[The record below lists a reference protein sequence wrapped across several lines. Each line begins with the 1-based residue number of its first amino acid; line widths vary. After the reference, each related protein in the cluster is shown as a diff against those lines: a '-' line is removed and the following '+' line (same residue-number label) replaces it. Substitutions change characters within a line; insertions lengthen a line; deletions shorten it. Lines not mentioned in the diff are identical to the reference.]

1 MNLDY
6 ESIIELKNEQSKRT
20 AWRAFAVMTVLC
32 VVLAIAIMMMTPLKR
47 TEVRL
52 LVVDKNTG
60 YPSEITALA
69 DFPAGDTRQMQ
80 ASEALNKYFV
90 QSYII
95 AHDSY
100 NHYNVRDAY
109 RTVQLWSTED
119 VFADYAKLF
128 SGANDIQKSIGSEKV
143 LEVVVHSMNPL
154 PQPTEFNGEETGK
167 MMQAR
172 IEKII
177 RRGDTVEK
185 RATGTVTISFGYDT
199 NLRMDE
205 QSRNF
210 NPLGFTVTAYQF
222 VPDQRT
228 EDFPVKSDFYTEKKP
243 EMITPQDTVSPK
255 APESTLQGSV
265 SPASAV
271 SGQPESVSAQKADET
286 PNQVIDNTSKEVSG
300 NLNESPKVP
309 EPARQESVPPAVAD
323 NSGNTVIASEQS
335 ERGNPPT
342 TENDKNLSGN
352 LKDSNQG
359 ESK

>member
-1 MNLDY
+1 MTKKFEEIL
-6 ESIIELKNEQSKRT
+6 ELKNEQSRIV

-69 DFPAGDTRQMQ
+69 DFPTGDTKQMQ

-90 QSYII
+90 QAYIT

-100 NHYNVRDAY
+100 NHYAVREAY
-109 RTVQLWSTED
+109 KTVQLWSTQQ
-119 VFADYAKLF
+119 VFADYSQKF
-128 SGANDIQKSIGSEKV
+128 SGDNDIQARLGKNKV
-143 LEVVVHSMNPL
+143 LEVVVHSINPL
-154 PQPTEFNGEETGK
+154 PQKTDFNGKEEGK
-167 MMQAR
+167 IYQAR

-177 RRGDTVEK
+177 RSGYQIDS
-185 RATGTVTISFGYDT
+185 RATGTVTITFGYDKY
-199 NLRMDE
+199 LKMDE
-205 QSRNF
+205 QSRNL

-222 VPDQRT
+222 VRDQRT
-228 EDFPVKSDFYTEKKP
+228 EDFPDIDEFYPEPQSDSTAKS
-243 EMITPQDTVSPK
+243 SPK

-286 PNQVIDNTSKEVSG
+286 PNQVIDNPVKEVSG
-300 NLNESPKVP
+300 SLKESPKVP

>member
-6 ESIIELKNEQSKRT
+6 ESIMELKNEQSKRT

-32 VVLAIAIMMMTPLKR
+32 VVLTIAIMMMTPLKR

-90 QSYII
+90 QAYII

-177 RRGDTVEK
+177 RRGYTVEK

-228 EDFPVKSDFYTEKKP
+228 EDFPVKSDFYPEKISP
-243 EMITPQDTVSPK
+243 ETISPK

-271 SGQPESVSAQKADET
+271 SGQTESVSAQKADET
-286 PNQVIDNTSKEVSG
+286 PNQVIDNPVKEVSG
-300 NLNESPKVP
+300 SLKESPKVP

-323 NSGNTVIASEQS
+323 NSGQGQAESKSNNSDFSPVTQANNAVSGSPNNTE
-335 ERGNPPT
+335 PT
-342 TENDKNLSGN
+342 
-352 LKDSNQG
+352 QG

>member
-1 MNLDY
+1 MSKTFEEML
-6 ESIIELKNEQSKRT
+6 ELKNEQSKRT
-20 AWRAFAVMTVLC
+20 AWIAFSVMTVLS

-69 DFPAGDTRQMQ
+69 DFPTGDTRQMQ

-90 QSYII
+90 QAYIT

-100 NHYNVRDAY
+100 NHYAIREAY
-109 RTVQLWSTED
+109 KTVQLWSTQQ
-119 VFADYAKLF
+119 VFADYSQKF
-128 SGANDIQKSIGSEKV
+128 SGDNDIQARLGKNKV
-143 LEVVVHSMNPL
+143 LEVVVHSINPL
-154 PQPTEFNGEETGK
+154 PQKTDFNGKEEGK
-167 MMQAR
+167 IYQAR

-177 RRGDTVEK
+177 RSGDQIDS
-185 RATGTVTISFGYDT
+185 RATGTVTITFGYDKY
-199 NLRMDE
+199 LKMDE
-205 QSRNF
+205 QSRNL

-222 VPDQRT
+222 VRDQRT
-228 EDFPVKSDFYTEKKP
+228 EDFPDIDEFYPEPQSDSTAKS
-243 EMITPQDTVSPK
+243 SPK

-286 PNQVIDNTSKEVSG
+286 PNQAIDNTAKEVSG
-300 NLNESPKVP
+300 SLNESPKVP

-323 NSGNTVIASEQS
+323 NSGQGQPESKSNNSDSLPATQANDAVSGSLNNTEQ
-335 ERGNPPT
+335 T
-342 TENDKNLSGN
+342 
-352 LKDSNQG
+352 QG